1 MTAIKRLVF
10 DALIPHDP
18 DTVAF
23 ARAVA
28 DVSGVDGVTATVLE
42 TDKTVENV
50 AMTIDGADV
59 DYEAAVGAVED
70 LGGTVHSVDQ
80 VVCGTPGV
88 RSEGNGTPES

>member
-50 AMTIDGADV
+50 AMTIDGA
-59 DYEAAVGAVED
+59 
-70 LGGTVHSVDQ
+70 TVHSVDQ